1 MNRQFSNKNSN
12 DEQIFLKVLIF
23 LTVRKNLKLMK
34 FYLIPA
40 RMAIIGKTNDCTCW
54 QRYRKRRG
62 TLFTTGGNVN

>member
-1 MNRQFSNKNSN
+1 
-12 DEQIFLKVLIF
+12 
-23 LTVRKNLKLMK
+23 MK